1 VKTAERQQAILAAML
16 GGRTSI
22 RELASIVGTSEA
34 TIRRD
39 VDALV
44 RSGAVLRRHGSVEL
58 ASERTN
64 EAPHAVRAVR
74 DAQEKAAIA
83 RLASTLVRDG
93 EFVVLDSGTTAE
105 ALARELSSRR
115 LDVLPLSLPSATIL
129 AESPTV
135 NLSVP
140 GGDVRSGEG
149 TFTGPL
155 ADRSIADL
163 RFDTFFLTCCGI
175 SASEGVTA
183 YDVHDAAVKRRAI
196 ESAARVI
203 AIADGTKFRA
213 TARALVCNVDRLD
226 FLITDDRASDRDVDE
241 MRAAGV
247 RVEIVL
253 TTERSTVAS

>member
-1 VKTAERQQAILAAML
+1 MKTAERQQAILAAIL
-16 GGRTSI
+16 DGRASV

-39 VDALV
+39 LDSLV

-58 ASERTN
+58 ASGRAN
-64 EAPHAVRAVR
+64 EVPHSVRAVH

-93 EFVVLDSGTTAE
+93 EFVVLDAGTTAE

-115 LDVLPLSLPSATIL
+115 LDVLTLSLPSTTIL
-129 AESPTV
+129 SESSTV

-140 GGDVRSGEG
+140 GGDIRPGEG

-155 ADRSIADL
+155 AERSIADL
-163 RFDTFFLTCCGI
+163 RFDTCFLTFCGI
-175 SASEGVTA
+175 SASAGVTA

-196 ESAARVI
+196 ESAARII
-203 AIADGTKFRA
+203 AIADGTKFLA
-213 TARALVCNVDRLD
+213 TARALVCDVDRLD
-226 FLITDDRASDRDVDE
+226 FLITDDRAPEREVE
-241 MRAAGV
+241 EIRAAGV
-247 RVEIVL
+247 RVEIVV
-253 TTERSTVAS
+253 TKQRSAAAS